1 MDMKKIFAGLFMGL
15 FLNCIPTMAANQSLE
30 ESLAHSIVITH
41 IKSQVNKF
49 LEQQQVDSALF
60 YCDKLILADSTNV
73 DPYLIKTDLLL
84 KLGRFEE
91 AMATNNK
98 ALKLNP
104 SDVDAILTKSSIL
117 MGMSRHDDALATIND
132 ALVKDPKNS
141 RLIINKAVFYDY
153 MHDTVNAI
161 ATCEEILKIKDAEK
175 NYRYNAHKII
185 VGNTPVSSIDNAI
198 KAMVKDMGSDDYS
211 TAVFAVQTYN
221 THSMYDKAEKYKK
234 TAFKL
239 HEKQKIEDK
248 VMFIDEYSH
257 GYTVVQV
264 YEYFN
269 PKDAGG
275 MAVQYLFRVF
285 LANGSYDWQ
294 YNIRVEHVLDIT
306 GEYKS
311 QMAVMATQS
320 EDGFRT
326 YWETFSELKSTPY
339 EQWIKFANQ
348 IIDGQLKV
356 GSSTLK
362 GKDNKSSTVIIGGD
376 KSSEEQKTMKEVKE

>member
-1 MDMKKIFAGLFMGL
+1 
-15 FLNCIPTMAANQSLE
+15 
-30 ESLAHSIVITH
+30 
-41 IKSQVNKF
+41 
-49 LEQQQVDSALF
+49 
-60 YCDKLILADSTNV
+60 
-73 DPYLIKTDLLL
+73 
-84 KLGRFEE
+84 
-91 AMATNNK
+91 
-98 ALKLNP
+98 
-104 SDVDAILTKSSIL
+104 
-117 MGMSRHDDALATIND
+117 
-132 ALVKDPKNS
+132 
-141 RLIINKAVFYDY
+141 
-153 MHDTVNAI
+153 
-161 ATCEEILKIKDAEK
+161 
-175 NYRYNAHKII
+175 
-185 VGNTPVSSIDNAI
+185 
-198 KAMVKDMGSDDYS
+198 
-211 TAVFAVQTYN
+211 
-221 THSMYDKAEKYKK
+221 
-234 TAFKL
+234 
-239 HEKQKIEDK
+239 
-248 VMFIDEYSH
+248 MFIDEYSH

-311 QMAVMATQS
+311 QMSVMATQS

-376 KSSEEQKTMKEVKE
+376 KSSEEQKTTKEVKE